1 MPVPNKKKENREAF
15 GYNSEVALI
24 EWEKN

>member
-1 MPVPNKKKENREAF
+1 MPVPTKKLENKMGF
-15 GYNSEVALI
+15 GRNSEVALI